1 MSFMFIIQEVVVLGE
16 HADCRPFASLLTKP
30 TSPTT
35 TKPPILPKEDVVLIP
50 YSSGTTGL
58 PKGVQLTHTNLVA
71 QLSQLR
77 YDGKRVFVHNMTK
90 KKYKMKIVILG
101 FDFIDTRFKDDAY
114 LFAICKSKTLKYS
127 RCRKVL
133 FRFVSC

>member
-1 MSFMFIIQEVVVLGE
+1 MTFMFIIQEVVVLGE

-35 TKPPILPKEDVVLIP
+35 IKPTVLPKEDVVLIP

-77 YDGKRVFVHNMTK
+77 YDGKRIFLHRREQEK
-90 KKYKMKIVILG
+90 L
-101 FDFIDTRFKDDAY
+101 
-114 LFAICKSKTLKYS
+114 
-127 RCRKVL
+127 
-133 FRFVSC
+133 